1 MNEPDT
7 FIVTVE
13 TLDESFSC
21 DMELPA
27 NLQASELGMKLLEI
41 FRTIRDLKDP
51 DRDAHDYDVSQE
63 LSPLMQSLRKTFQE
77 LDGEIT
83 GWNACI
89 MMFGNRILQDSDTL
103 MNVGAFDGS
112 RIVLLEA

>member
-27 NLQASELGMKLLEI
+27 NLEASELSVKLLEI

-51 DRDAHDYDVSQE
+51 DRDARDYDPSQE
-63 LSPLMQSLRKTFQE
+63 LSPLMQSLREK
-77 LDGEIT
+77 LAGEVT
-83 GWNACI
+83 GWDACMI
-89 MMFGNRILQDSDTL
+89 MCGNRILQDNDTL
-103 MNVGAFDGS
+103 MSVGAFDGS
-112 RIVLLEA
+112 RIVLLEE